1 MKPTARQHDADLS
14 EKMRGK
20 NTQKHNCGDAAK
32 EFDQKNNSTDAREA
46 FAANVCELQ
55 RTLNTVSRAKA
66 SDPGLMAK
74 SIGST

>member
-1 MKPTARQHDADLS
+1 VRK
-14 EKMRGK
+14 
-20 NTQKHNCGDAAK
+20 CAAK
-32 EFDQKNNSTDAREA
+32 TRKSTTAAMPLKKFDHKNYLKDVGET